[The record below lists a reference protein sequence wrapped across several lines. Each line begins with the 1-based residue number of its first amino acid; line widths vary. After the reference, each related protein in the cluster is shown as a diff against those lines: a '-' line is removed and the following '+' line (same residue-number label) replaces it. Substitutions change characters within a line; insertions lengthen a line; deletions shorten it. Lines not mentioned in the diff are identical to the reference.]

1 MDSTLSNGP
10 ADIRS
15 NDILLLDNLLVTLTY
30 AKLRVSVVWVWGGI
44 YGVARPVWM
53 LGRCVDVWGGM
64 YGGARPVWMPFD
76 QKFLNISET
85 VKDIYF

>member
-30 AKLRVSVVWVWGGI
+30 AKLRVSVVWVWGG
-44 YGVARPVWM
+44 
-53 LGRCVDVWGGM
+53 M

-76 QKFLNISET
+76 QKFPNISET